1 MYIMLD
7 LPEDKKIKFENQRKA
22 ALKLG
27 FNPCSFNQ
35 IMTGKRTTK
44 KLTAEAIVKAYNKNA
59 KLENFFRE
67 VK

>member
-1 MYIMLD
+1 MYIMLE
-7 LPEDKKIKFENQRKA
+7 LPEEKKIKFENQRKV

-27 FNPCSFNQ
+27 FNPCSFSQ

-44 KLTAEAIVKAYNKNA
+44 KLTAEAIVKEFNKNA
-59 KLENFFRE
+59 RLEDFFRK